1 MTPTTLYS
9 DKKLF
14 VSFYKNALSR
24 IKGVAV
30 IYGILMFITYPMFYF
45 IEIGDAMRRRA
56 LGQRFFGFEGYMD
69 MYPSA
74 ALFFFAV
81 IFAAVLSLSV
91 ISNSFMHSKKAVDVF
106 HALPVRRPVM
116 LLANFAAVST
126 AMFVLE
132 AACYIIIGITSA
144 FTIPIPTIAIIGE
157 FIRVFVLTMAVGAI
171 CSFCAVCTNTA
182 LDGAIFTAAFNA
194 IVPSYTA
201 LILALFDVF
210 IKGFVADG
218 AVIRFSVRFSPVCM
232 LYQTYFY
239 DTISYTALDNIIYLA
254 FTAIVL
260 AFSCRLYVKRKS
272 ERAQSNNT
280 SAVIYRFIV
289 TAASVGG
296 GAFWGFVFAELFGWG
311 DRRTATNIIISCLF
325 TAVIYLIFNAITTRR
340 VNPGKKGFVWMG
352 ASLAL
357 TLGLFASVTTGFFGM
372 ETYLPILDDID
383 NVRIYYGGDY
393 ENISRYIPDENG
405 RYRYARGGNEGVV
418 LDKTEDIAVIHN
430 MHREIIDSFS
440 SSAQPS
446 DYNINRIRFEVEYTL
461 NSGRVVKRDYYNE
474 VPANVIRDFTII
486 DDMESFKRHMAP
498 MLISP
503 ASDLEFFEIKDG
515 FGKNQQI
522 LDLTESEKEML
533 YNAIAQDT
541 LNRTSQMKK
550 QHSEMSLAKISLR
563 YRTVET
569 DKNGIVISENS
580 APIPAMSEKSG
591 YTYEVAANIE
601 ELYSNVCFEVTSSSI
616 NTIKALNQLGFEK
629 YTTLTQPEGIK
640 AVVAVTESPY
650 YETRGANM
658 WYTASTFND
667 FGFADHINWT
677 DSKES
682 YLDPQQVAQ
691 IADSCTSTIYG
702 PSISDREPFF
712 MVLFVNDDID
722 LRYVYEQQP
731 EVACYYMTYDN
742 APQFVKDEFVKHI
755 DNEGYVIK

>member
-45 IEIGDAMRRRA
+45 IEIGDAMRRLA
-56 LGQRFFGFEGYMD
+56 LGQRFYGFEGYMD
-69 MYPSA
+69 MYPPA

-157 FIRVFVLTMAVGAI
+157 FIRVFVLTMAVAAI
-171 CSFCAVCTNTA
+171 CSFCAVCTNTV

-194 IVPSYTA
+194 IVPCYTA

-218 AVIRFSVRFSPVCM
+218 AVICFSIRFSPVCM

-254 FTAIVL
+254 FTAVVL

-325 TAVIYLIFNAITTRR
+325 AVVIYLIFNAITTRR

-357 TLGLFASVTTGFFGM
+357 TLGLFASVTTGLFGM
-372 ETYLPILDDID
+372 ET
-383 NVRIYYGGDY
+383 
-393 ENISRYIPDENG
+393 
-405 RYRYARGGNEGVV
+405 
-418 LDKTEDIAVIHN
+418 
-430 MHREIIDSFS
+430 
-440 SSAQPS
+440 
-446 DYNINRIRFEVEYTL
+446 
-461 NSGRVVKRDYYNE
+461 
-474 VPANVIRDFTII
+474 
-486 DDMESFKRHMAP
+486 
-498 MLISP
+498 
-503 ASDLEFFEIKDG
+503 
-515 FGKNQQI
+515 
-522 LDLTESEKEML
+522 
-533 YNAIAQDT
+533 
-541 LNRTSQMKK
+541 
-550 QHSEMSLAKISLR
+550 
-563 YRTVET
+563 
-569 DKNGIVISENS
+569 
-580 APIPAMSEKSG
+580 
-591 YTYEVAANIE
+591 
-601 ELYSNVCFEVTSSSI
+601 
-616 NTIKALNQLGFEK
+616 
-629 YTTLTQPEGIK
+629 
-640 AVVAVTESPY
+640 
-650 YETRGANM
+650 
-658 WYTASTFND
+658 
-667 FGFADHINWT
+667 
-677 DSKES
+677 
-682 YLDPQQVAQ
+682 
-691 IADSCTSTIYG
+691 
-702 PSISDREPFF
+702 
-712 MVLFVNDDID
+712 
-722 LRYVYEQQP
+722 
-731 EVACYYMTYDN
+731 
-742 APQFVKDEFVKHI
+742 
-755 DNEGYVIK
+755 

>member
-24 IKGVAV
+24 IKGVAL

-45 IEIGDAMRRRA
+45 IEIGDAMRRLA
-56 LGQRFFGFEGYMD
+56 NGQRFYGFEGYMD

-81 IFAAVLSLSV
+81 IFAAVVSLSV

-132 AACYIIIGITSA
+132 AACYLIVGITSA
-144 FTIPIPTIAIIGE
+144 FTIPIPTIALVGE

-194 IVPSYTA
+194 IVPCYTA
-201 LILALFDVF
+201 LIIAMFDVF
-210 IKGFVADG
+210 IKGFVADT
-218 AVIRFSVRFSPVCM
+218 AVLQFSVRFSPVCM

-254 FTAIVL
+254 FTAVVL
-260 AFSCRLYVKRKS
+260 AFSCRIYVKRKS

-311 DRRTATNIIISCLF
+311 DSRTATNIIVSCLF

-340 VNPGKKGFVWMG
+340 VNPGKKGLVWMG

-372 ETYLPILDDID
+372 ETYLPVLEDID
-383 NVRIYYGGDY
+383 NVRIFYGGEY
-393 ENISRYIPDENG
+393 ENISRYVPDENG
-405 RYRYARGGNEGVV
+405 RYRYVHGGNDGVV
-418 LDKTEDIAVIHN
+418 LDKAEDIAVIHN
-430 MHREIIDSFS
+430 MHREIIDSFTS
-440 SSAQPS
+440 VNKKAEIYYVS
-446 DYNINRIRFEVEYTL
+446 RIRFDVEYTL
-461 NSGRVVKRDYYNE
+461 SNGRVVKRDYYTE
-474 VPANVIRDFTII
+474 VPENVIRDFTLI
-486 DDMESFKRHMAP
+486 DDMESFKRQMAP
-498 MLISP
+498 VLAAP
-503 ASDLEFFEIKDG
+503 ASDLAFFEIKDG

-522 LDLTESEKEML
+522 LDLTETEKEML

-550 QHSEMSLAKISLR
+550 QHSEMYLAKISLR
-563 YRTVET
+563 YRVVKT
-569 DKNGIVISENS
+569 DSNGIVLAENS
-580 APIPAMSEKSG
+580 MAVPESSVH
-591 YTYEVAANIE
+591 YTYDTAYSEE
-601 ELYSNVCFEVTSSSI
+601 ELYNNVCFEVTSSSI
-616 NTIKALNQLGFEK
+616 NTIKALKELGLEK

-640 AVVAVTESPY
+640 AIVAVTGSPY
-650 YETRGANM
+650 YETSGANF
-658 WYTASTFND
+658 WSTAKYFND
-667 FGFADHINWT
+667 IGFADNINWNE
-677 DSKES
+677 SKEG
-682 YLDPQQVAQ
+682 YLDAEQVAQ
-691 IADSCTSTIYG
+691 IAGSCTSTIYG
-702 PSISDREPFF
+702 PSIKNREPIFE
-712 MVLFVNDDID
+712 VLFVNDDID
-722 LRYVYEQQP
+722 LRYVYDQQP

-742 APQFVKDEFVKHI
+742 APQFVKDEFAKHI
-755 DNEGYVIK
+755 DNGGYVIK